1 LLKGLERIW
10 SSLYDMLNQHYR
22 VVGGRRSCRIAI
34 DAYSNPMC
42 FVHDNFRCIVVVDSN
57 QVPHLDPPFL
67 NRFEKQ
73 VLTDESMLSKEQ
85 NEMVEILQKWV
96 INMAD
101 IVSNDHDDSYT
112 QNMHEFK
119 EKDLFAGYYHDI
131 LPSLVLHHFNDMK
144 NNTLDYKS
152 LVLDRCK
159 EDLLQ
164 IAYMDGMVRAHY
176 SKASRP
182 NAPDAAKW
190 IQKYFD
196 EQRDQKSLQDV
207 IHEYVKTFLFFHH
220 SFELKPIFC
229 GRSML
234 KFA

>member
-1 LLKGLERIW
+1 
-10 SSLYDMLNQHYR
+10 MLNQHYR

-101 IVSNDHDDSYT
+101 IESNDHNDSHT
-112 QNMHEFK
+112 QNTHEFK
-119 EKDLFAGYYHDI
+119 EKDLFAGYYPDI
-131 LPSLVLHHFNDMK
+131 LASLVLHHFNDMK

-152 LVLDRCK
+152 LVLDRYDNLHTPRCK
-159 EDLLQ
+159 MGMMQTFSQCLSNCMTLFC
-164 IAYMDGMVRAHY
+164 IVKLNISLCVKCLKMD
-176 SKASRP
+176 
-182 NAPDAAKW
+182 
-190 IQKYFD
+190 F
-196 EQRDQKSLQDV
+196 
-207 IHEYVKTFLFFHH
+207 VKIIL
-220 SFELKPIFC
+220 
-229 GRSML
+229 
-234 KFA
+234 

>member
-1 LLKGLERIW
+1 MLKGLERIW

-152 LVLDRCK
+152 LVLDRYDNLHTPTCNMGMMQTFSQCLSTCMTLFCIFK
-159 EDLLQ
+159 LNISLCVKCLK
-164 IAYMDGMVRAHY
+164 MD
-176 SKASRP
+176 
-182 NAPDAAKW
+182 
-190 IQKYFD
+190 F
-196 EQRDQKSLQDV
+196 
-207 IHEYVKTFLFFHH
+207 VKIIL
-220 SFELKPIFC
+220 
-229 GRSML
+229 
-234 KFA
+234 